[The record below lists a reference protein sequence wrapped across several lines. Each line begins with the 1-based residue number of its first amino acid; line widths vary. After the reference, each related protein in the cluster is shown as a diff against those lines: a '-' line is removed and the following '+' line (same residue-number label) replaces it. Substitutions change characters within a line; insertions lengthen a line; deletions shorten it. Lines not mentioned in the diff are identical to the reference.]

1 MAKKPTDTATPSTP
15 REPRVELTDEQKAA
29 KVAEASA
36 RLAARRDR
44 ESAFAR
50 IGVAQANG
58 QPAAIVQAV
67 AAKGKC
73 LVTLETTYETL
84 GHIDAMRG
92 KVVALVVVDDP
103 IAAAKARAAGVL
115 DGSAPTAPKP
125 GDRADGSNIF
135 DGKPAPGSVN
145 TGAPAASEGEAQ

>member
-1 MAKKPTDTATPSTP
+1 MAKKPTDTAGAGTTSPANP
-15 REPRVELTDEQKAA
+15 KPELTEEQKAA
-29 KVAEASA
+29 KAAKAAA
-36 RLAARRDR
+36 RLATRRDR

-73 LVTLETTYETL
+73 IVTLETTYETL

-115 DGSAPTAPKP
+115 DGNLAPKAEP
-125 GDRADGSNIF
+125 IHA
-135 DGKPAPGSVN
+135 APGVIL
-145 TGAPAASEGEAQ
+145 GAGAQEASSQ